1 MQRESMPAEGTIQHA
16 EDSSKKLLLKLATNA
31 TLQKEQNDKA
41 LVRVTAASVF
51 VTLIVAGASIWM
63 GIEAHVTRVQDE
75 RPYIRAEFEKIDIA
89 SCDRTTGNAEPKLE
103 DKYEKCQSPF
113 IRLRAFGKSPAV
125 NVVVTNQCSSAIGI
139 DGMNSLITTT
149 KASKELIGVLFPA
162 EAGEEF
168 CGHRL
173 DALNN
178 ADEYKNQIVTVGTWG
193 VITYDDVEKHHYQT
207 PYCFLSVM
215 SGQRISS
222 NACSNSEPIR

>member
-1 MQRESMPAEGTIQHA
+1 MPAEEPTPQV
-16 EDSSKKLLLKLATNA
+16 EDSSKKILLELATNA

-63 GIEAHVTRVQDE
+63 GFEAHESRVQDE
-75 RPYIRAEFEKIDIA
+75 RPYVRAEFEKIDIA
-89 SCDRTTGNAEPKLE
+89 PCDRTTGNAESKLDDE
-103 DKYEKCQSPF
+103 YESCQAPY

-125 NVVVTNQCSSAIGI
+125 NVVVTSQCSSGIGI
-139 DGMNSLITTT
+139 LNSSSLQTTA
-149 KASKELIGVLFPA
+149 KYSKNPIGVLFPA
-162 EAGEEF
+162 EVGEEF

-178 ADEYKNQIVTVGTWG
+178 ANQLKNQVVTVVTWG
-193 VITYDDVEKHHYQT
+193 IIFYDDVEKHHFQT
-207 PYCFLSVM
+207 PYCFTTML
-215 SGQRISS
+215 SGQRIDT